1 MPWDWLLYRAV
12 QMGCTAADF
21 WRMSPRA
28 VRLLMRC
35 HQKSLEARL
44 PKAARGR
51 GGSRGQPEQK
61 KQRGRLSYIPR

>member
-1 MPWDWLLYRAV
+1 MPWDWLLYRSI
-12 QMGCTAADF
+12 QMGCTATDF

-44 PKAARGR
+44 PRQARGR
-51 GGSRGQPEQK
+51 GRQLQPEQPK
-61 KQRGRLSYIPR
+61 KKVRLNYIPR